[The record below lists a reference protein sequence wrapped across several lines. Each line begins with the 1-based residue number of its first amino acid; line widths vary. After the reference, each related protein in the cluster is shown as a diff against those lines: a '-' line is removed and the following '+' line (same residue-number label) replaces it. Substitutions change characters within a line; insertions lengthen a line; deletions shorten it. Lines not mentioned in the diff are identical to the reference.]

1 MAPGVRPDNVT
12 ECDVTGEALF
22 AERDP
27 YAVVVPYSTC
37 ELEGW
42 SVVQVMVAEVVV
54 IAPEVTPL
62 ITGIVAA
69 VENVK
74 LADVAGPPESA
85 EITA

>member
-1 MAPGVRPDNVT
+1 
-12 ECDVTGEALF
+12 
-22 AERDP
+22 
-27 YAVVVPYSTC
+27 
-37 ELEGW
+37 
-42 SVVQVMVAEVVV
+42 MVAEVVV

-74 LADVAGPPESA
+74 FADVAGPPESA